1 MVNLSSA
8 MGAQFAEAVARV
20 TEKIR
25 GLGLNPL
32 RGDGC
37 HRGDDCHRPDAQLE
51 GTKPATAEP
60 NGGQD
65 DCR

>member
-32 RGDGC
+32 RADADIGDA
-37 HRGDDCHRPDAQLE
+37 DI
-51 GTKPATAEP
+51 AEP
-60 NGGQD
+60 NGG
-65 DCR
+65 

>member
-32 RGDGC
+32 RGDG
-37 HRGDDCHRPDAQLE
+37 GHRPDVCIGDIQLE
-51 GTKPATAEP
+51 DTKSATAEP
-60 NGGQD
+60 NGG
-65 DCR
+65 

>member
-1 MVNLSSA
+1 MVNVSAA
-8 MGAQFAEAVARV
+8 MGAQFAEAATRV

-32 RGDGC
+32 RADGG
-37 HRGDDCHRPDAQLE
+37 HRVDGHRRE
-51 GTKPATAEP
+51 MEPATMEP
-60 NGGQD
+60 NGGHD

>member
-1 MVNLSSA
+1 MVNVSAA

-32 RGDGC
+32 RGDGN
-37 HRGDDCHRPDAQLE
+37 HRL
-51 GTKPATAEP
+51 TKPATAEP

>member
-32 RGDGC
+32 RP
-37 HRGDDCHRPDAQLE
+37 DDCHRPDAQLE
-51 GTKPATAEP
+51 DTKPATAEP

>member
-8 MGAQFAEAVARV
+8 MGAQFAEVVARV

-32 RGDGC
+32 RADADIGDADI
-37 HRGDDCHRPDAQLE
+37 GDADIGDADI
-51 GTKPATAEP
+51 AEP
-60 NGGQD
+60 NGG
-65 DCR
+65 